1 MQPDKVHCTV
11 TLISAHISEKQGRPT
26 YKNLIYYKS
35 LNPSGKYKW
44 YWGTTDLPFWKNK
57 TIKLIKANMSIFI
70 TLRKR
75 EKF

>member
-44 YWGTTDLPFWKNK
+44 Y
-57 TIKLIKANMSIFI
+57 
-70 TLRKR
+70 
-75 EKF
+75 